1 MSSGLIALL
10 DDITALAKVAATSL
24 DDAGAMAAKAGG
36 KAAGIVIDDAAV
48 TPRYVVGLCADREVP
63 IIVKIAKGSLK
74 NKLLILLPGA
84 LGLSLVAP
92 WSITPL
98 LMAGG
103 AFLCLEGYHKVMHLV
118 RPGHH
123 EDKGDASTATT
134 AEELEQER
142 VSSAIRTDFILS
154 AEIMAITLAAV
165 STSPLWMQAFVLA
178 VVGLGMTLLVYGA
191 VALIVKADD
200 AGVALARFAHGA
212 MKRPRI
218 AVLLRAAAVEHGR
231 QIRAAAEP
239 GLRRHDEARV
249 HVDGR
254 HVGVPGVGD
263 QRDAAGPEARVFG
276 GAGNLCGEFRR
287 EGSEDGGGVDAG
299 LLEDPALED
308 RHPPAAAGRA
318 GMVSALPGGELRP
331 AGRSGLGKEGAGAI
345 VLQLFEG
352 GEDAVLQFGKPAG
365 GFGLAGLENVL
376 RHVASK
382 RGRWRRVKDASA
394 EGPLP

>member
-10 DDITALAKVAATSL
+10 DDITALAKVAASSL

-48 TPRYVVGLCADREVP
+48 TPRYVVGLSAERELP
-63 IIVKIAKGSLK
+63 IIGKIAKGSLK
-74 NKLLILLPGA
+74 NKMLILLPGA

-118 RPGHH
+118 RPDHH
-123 EDKGDASTATT
+123 EEKDGASTATT

-178 VVGLGMTLLVYGA
+178 VVGLGMTLLVYGV

-200 AGVALARFAHGA
+200 AGVALARSGAGIIRTLGRAIVTGMPVFLKVLSFVGMIAMLWVGGGILIHGLHELGAHGPEKA
-212 MKRPRI
+212 VHHAAEVFASLLPSLHGLLAWLGQAGI
-218 AVLLRAAAVEHGR
+218 AAVLGVIVGAV
-231 QIRAAAEP
+231 
-239 GLRRHDEARV
+239 
-249 HVDGR
+249 VDPLVN
-254 HVGVPGVGD
+254 H
-263 QRDAAGPEARVFG
+263 
-276 GAGNLCGEFRR
+276 
-287 EGSEDGGGVDAG
+287 
-299 LLEDPALED
+299 
-308 RHPPAAAGRA
+308 
-318 GMVSALPGGELRP
+318 
-331 AGRSGLGKEGAGAI
+331 
-345 VLQLFEG
+345 VLQ
-352 GEDAVLQFGKPAG
+352 
-365 GFGLAGLENVL
+365 
-376 RHVASK
+376 
-382 RGRWRRVKDASA
+382 
-394 EGPLP
+394 PLWARFRAKKA